1 MIPKR
6 MCALCQNKISV
17 SSELAKDPE
26 ATPRDVVARFL
37 ERADGQFPGEPR
49 SEKLPVPDSKD
60 LEVAFQCGK
69 WGSQRPSDLF
79 LKIYQ
84 DALCSLAKDLMSG
97 LVSPS
102 LMGSC
107 GVVPMTIIGPLPDI
121 CRHMSNC
128 IVRAEKE
135 VILMTSYWIYSD
147 NSRFLTNAMRE
158 LSHRAGLRGTKV
170 VIKLMYDRGNL
181 KQFLNN
187 RQPVCAKQVMSSKIQ
202 LPGPQEIPNIDL
214 QVLNYHRPVAGTLHS
229 KFMIVD
235 RKVALLESNNI
246 QDNDNLEMMVRFE
259 GPIVDSFYDMALISW
274 SVALNPPLPL
284 IDTPAASM
292 VPPSYPFLFTNHGRN
307 DSVWSSQ
314 GDPTTIYAEKPEDK
328 LLPEHTPDE
337 PHYDADIVA
346 ETARITASLTPRP
359 EETRRDCVTRH
370 LNIVSRPDITGDAP
384 EWDEDDHM
392 TPYILHPPHEPF
404 PMAMVNREPWGALNH
419 SSIYTP
425 QNAAFL
431 AAIGNAEHSVFI
443 QTPNLNAERLLTPL
457 LDAVR
462 RGVIVTCFLCLGYN
476 DAGQLLPFQNGINE
490 MTCNR
495 LYNSLSTNED
505 KSRLRIYNYVGKDQ
519 TRPIHNKFKKRSCHI
534 KLMIIDEKVAIQ
546 GSANLDTQS
555 FFHSQET
562 NVLLDSPLICRS
574 WLDALCRNQNTA
586 TYGAVSKVDGCWHD
600 PETGE
605 IAVGSIGTDPGR
617 FSWMRG
623 IVGAIKRVRG
633 VGGF

>member
-1 MIPKR
+1 MASVSSGYLCLLKR
-6 MCALCQNKISV
+6 LFLGNLARLLINNKISV

-37 ERADGQFPGEPR
+37 ERADGQSPGEPR

-170 VIKLMYDRGNL
+170 VIKMMYDRGNL

-187 RQPVCAKQVMSSKIQ
+187 RQPVCAKQVVSSKIQ

-246 QDNDNLEMMVRFE
+246 Q

-292 VPPSYPFLFTNHGRN
+292 APPSYPFLFTNHGRN

-314 GDPTTIYAEKPEDK
+314 GDPATIYAEKPEDK

-337 PHYDADIVA
+337 PHYDTDIVA

-370 LNIVSRPDITGDAP
+370 LSITGDAP
-384 EWDEDDHM
+384 EWDEEDQM

-443 QTPNLNAERLLTPL
+443 QTPNLNAERLLAPL

-476 DAGQLLPFQNGINE
+476 DA
-490 MTCNR
+490 
-495 LYNSLSTNED
+495 
-505 KSRLRIYNYVGKDQ
+505 GKDQ